1 MRRLLRPVLGAVMVM
16 AASAA
21 VVAQDKDKAAPA
33 AAGATTD
40 LFPLKPGSK
49 WTYKVGD
56 NQTIEVKV
64 ENVTSGEATLTTLVN
79 GKAVAKESVKVQ
91 PDGVYRTKINESAIT
106 PPVKFLAIPAK
117 KDNSWA
123 VDSKVQ
129 DQAIKGKFTVTDEKE
144 KVKVRDKDYEA
155 VVVNGPE
162 FDIAGTKTAVKYWFA
177 PTKGIVKLSYTIAG
191 NEAVLEL
198 AEFTEGK

>member
-1 MRRLLRPVLGAVMVM
+1 MRRISRLVLGAVMVM

-21 VVAQDKDKAAPA
+21 VVAQDAKDKAP
-33 AAGATTD
+33 AAGAAND

-64 ENVTSGEATLTTLVN
+64 DSITSGEATLTTLVN
-79 GKAVAKESVKVQ
+79 GKPVAKESVKVQ
-91 PDGVYRTKINESAIT
+91 PDGVFRTKINESPIT
-106 PPVKFLAIPAK
+106 PPVKFLALPAK
-117 KDNSWA
+117 KDASWQ

-129 DQAIKGKFTVTDEKE
+129 DQVIKGKFTITEEKE
-144 KVKVRDKDYEA
+144 KIKVREKDYEA
-155 VVVNGPE
+155 VVVSGPE
-162 FDIAGTKTAVKYWFA
+162 FDIAGTKTSVKYWFA
-177 PTKGIVKLSYTIAG
+177 PTRGVVKLSYTIAG

-198 AEFTEGK
+198 ADYTEGK

>member
-1 MRRLLRPVLGAVMVM
+1 MRRTSRLVLGAVMVM

-21 VVAQDKDKAAPA
+21 VVAQDNKDKAP

-40 LFPLKPGSK
+40 LFPLKPGAK
-49 WTYKVGD
+49 WTYKVGE

-64 ENVTSGEATLTTLVN
+64 ENVTSGEALLTTLVN
-79 GKAVAKESVKVQ
+79 GKPVAKESVKVQ
-91 PDGVYRTKINESAIT
+91 ADGVYRTKINDSPIT
-106 PPVKFLAIPAK
+106 PPVKFLALPPK
-117 KDNSWA
+117 KGADWQ

-129 DQAIKGKFTVTDEKE
+129 DQPIKGKFTLTEEKE
-144 KVKVRDKDYEA
+144 KVKVRDKEYEA
-155 VVVNGPE
+155 AVVNGPE

-177 PTKGIVKLSYTIAG
+177 KDKGVVKLSYTIAG

-198 AEFTEGK
+198 ADYTEGK